1 MPKHSK
7 IPPIS
12 ETEEARIQSQ
22 IAADPDD
29 FEATDN
35 ELSSAKPFSEA
46 FPHLAKSIR
55 RHGPLRKK
63 EAVSIRIDIDVLEKL
78 RASGDGWQSRVNDL
92 LRRHLEEV

>member
-7 IPPIS
+7 TTPIS
-12 ETEEARIQSQ
+12 DAEEARIQAQ
-22 IAADPDD
+22 ISADPDD
-29 FEATDN
+29 FELTDD
-35 ELSSAKPFSEA
+35 ELASAKPFSEV
-46 FPHLAKSIR
+46 FPDLAKSIR

-78 RASGDGWQSRVNDL
+78 RASGDGWPSRVNDL